1 MIRDAAEF
9 RPTPLLRNRH
19 VQSVLASSR
28 LRWLSARRVAARL
41 KGDAEEVVLDC
52 GNGVRL
58 QGFHTRQ
65 NVHAESRGLVVMLHG
80 WEGSVESSYLL
91 HTGARLLA
99 DGFDVFRL
107 HFRDHG
113 ATHHLNEDLFH
124 SCLIDEV
131 VGAVHALSQRFSTR
145 PLHVVGY
152 SLGGNFALRVALRA
166 PAAGIPLA
174 HAVAVCPVISPVS
187 GLSAIEAAPWF
198 YERYF
203 LIKWGGSL
211 KRKQQLYPQRFAF
224 SRRDLRANLRGLTRL
239 LVERHTD
246 FGSIDD
252 YLDGYSLAGD
262 RLAALQVPV
271 SILTSVDDPIIPVA
285 DFRALALPPIARLDI
300 APFGGHCGFI
310 QDFSLRGYA
319 EDYVVARIDES
330 ARASMPGAVV
340 SPAAT
345 MAV

>member
-1 MIRDAAEF
+1 MTPDPATF
-9 RPTPLLRNRH
+9 QPPPLLRNRH

-28 LRWLSARRVAARL
+28 LRKFAAHRAATQLESRAREL
-41 KGDAEEVVLDC
+41 ILDC
-52 GNGVRL
+52 GDGVRL
-58 QGFHTRQ
+58 QGFLTEQAARPQ
-65 NVHAESRGLVVMLHG
+65 ARALVVLLHG
-80 WEGSVESSYLL
+80 WEGRVDYNYVL

-99 DGFDVFRL
+99 AGFDVFRL

-131 VGAVHALSQRFSTR
+131 VGAVHALSQRFATR

-239 LVERHTD
+239 LVERHTE
-246 FGSIDD
+246 FGTIDD

-285 DFRALALPPIARLDI
+285 DFRALALPPSARLDI

-319 EDYVVARIDES
+319 EDYVVARINES
-330 ARASMPGAVV
+330 AGPALPGAVAA
-340 SPAAT
+340 PAAT